1 MQVRTHLPTT
11 ARSEV
16 IESHH
21 LPTTIFGV
29 ILDIVSGV
37 PAAVT
42 ISDIHVD
49 YGTVHAVGDLSL
61 EIPQGASVAIIGPNG
76 SGKSTLLKVI
86 AGILEPNSGSLD
98 THGAATAIVLQ
109 STDVDPSVPITVRD
123 LVAMARYPS
132 VGLLRRFRAED
143 RAAVQSALD
152 RLDIADLA
160 DRQIHHL
167 SGGQRQRAFVAQGL
181 AQQAPILLLDEPL
194 TGLDVRSR
202 SVIAD
207 VLDSEQGAGRTVIT
221 TTHNFE
227 DAAQCDLVLLLATR
241 FVAFGAPDDVF
252 TEDHLRTAFGGRF
265 VRAGDTLVIDDPH
278 HDHHH

>member
-1 MQVRTHLPTT
+1 MQVRRHPPAT

-29 ILDIVSGV
+29 ILDIVNIV

-42 ISDIHVD
+42 INDIHVD
-49 YGTVHAVGDLSL
+49 YGPVHAIGDLSL
-61 EIPQGASVAIIGPNG
+61 EIPQGASVAVIGPNG

-98 THGAATAIVLQ
+98 THGATTAIVLQ
-109 STDVDPSVPITVRD
+109 STDVDPAVPISVRD
-123 LVAMARYPS
+123 VVAMARYPS
-132 VGLLRRFRAED
+132 VGLLGRFRAED

-181 AQQAPILLLDEPL
+181 AQHAPILLLDEPL

-202 SVIAD
+202 SVISD
-207 VLDSEQGAGRTVIT
+207 VLVSEHGLGRTVIT

-241 FVAFGAPDDVF
+241 FVAFGAPDNVF

-265 VRAGDTLVIDDPH
+265 VRAGNTLIIDDPH

>member
-1 MQVRTHLPTT
+1 M
-11 ARSEV
+11 
-16 IESHH
+16 
-21 LPTTIFGV
+21 
-29 ILDIVSGV
+29 ILDIVPWV
-37 PAAVT
+37 ATAVT
-42 ISDIHVD
+42 ISDVHVD
-49 YGTVHAVGDLSL
+49 YGPVHAVGDLSL
-61 EIPQGASVAIIGPNG
+61 EIPSGASVAVIGPNG

-86 AGILEPNSGSLD
+86 AGIIEPNSGSVD
-98 THGAATAIVLQ
+98 THGNATSVVLQ
-109 STDVDPSVPITVRD
+109 STDVDTSVPLTVRD
-123 LVAMARYPS
+123 VVGMARYPS
-132 VGLLRRFRAED
+132 VGLIRRFRAAD
-143 RAAVQSALD
+143 RAAIQSALD

-181 AQQAPILLLDEPL
+181 AQEAPILLLDEPL

-202 SVIAD
+202 SIID
-207 VLDSEQGAGRTVIT
+207 GVLDSEHEAGRTIIT

-227 DAAQCDLVLLLATR
+227 DAARCDLVLLLATR

-252 TEDHLRTAFGGRF
+252 TEDHLKTAFGGRF

>member
-1 MQVRTHLPTT
+1 MQVRRHPRSV
-11 ARSEV
+11 ARPDA
-16 IESHH
+16 IERHRR
-21 LPTTIFGV
+21 PATFFGV

>member
-1 MQVRTHLPTT
+1 M
-11 ARSEV
+11 
-16 IESHH
+16 
-21 LPTTIFGV
+21 
-29 ILDIVSGV
+29 ILDIVGSV

-42 ISDIHVD
+42 ITDIHVD

-61 EIPQGASVAIIGPNG
+61 EIPQSASVAVIGPNG

-86 AGILEPNSGSLD
+86 AGILEPNSGSLS

-109 STDVDPSVPITVRD
+109 STDVDASVPITVRD
-123 LVAMARYPS
+123 VVAMSRYPS
-132 VGLLRRFRAED
+132 VGLFRRFGADD
-143 RAAVQSALD
+143 RTAVQSALE

-181 AQQAPILLLDEPL
+181 AQEAPILLLDEPL

-207 VLDSEQGAGRTVIT
+207 VLDAEHSAGRTVIT

-252 TEDHLRTAFGGRF
+252 TEDHLKTAFGGRF

>member
-1 MQVRTHLPTT
+1 MQVRRHPPAV
-11 ARSEV
+11 ARLDA
-16 IESHH
+16 IERHRR
-21 LPTTIFGV
+21 PATFFGV

-61 EIPQGASVAIIGPNG
+61 EIPQGASVAVIGPNG

-123 LVAMARYPS
+123 VVAMARYPS
-132 VGLLRRFRAED
+132 VGLLRRFGADD
-143 RAAVQSALD
+143 RAAVQSALE

-181 AQQAPILLLDEPL
+181 AQEAPILLLDEPL

-207 VLDSEQGAGRTVIT
+207 VFDVEHSAGRTVIT

-241 FVAFGAPDDVF
+241 FVAFGVPDDVF
-252 TEDHLRTAFGGRF
+252 TEDHLKTAFGGRV